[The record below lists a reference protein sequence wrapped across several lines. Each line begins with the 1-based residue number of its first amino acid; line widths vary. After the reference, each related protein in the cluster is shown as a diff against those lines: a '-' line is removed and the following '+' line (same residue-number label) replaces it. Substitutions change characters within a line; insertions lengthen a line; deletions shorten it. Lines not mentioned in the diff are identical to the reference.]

1 MALALILL
9 FLFPASLRAAGLTL
23 TAGGK
28 SAYTIV
34 LSGEA
39 SPSERRGAEELQRFL
54 QQMSG
59 ARLPIAVEP
68 VGGRGP
74 FIFVGRGKQ
83 LEAVKS
89 GIDFDKLGPED
100 FAIKTAGR
108 HLVIAGGRKRGTM
121 YGVSA
126 FLEKLGCR
134 WFARDLSRIPKRA
147 AITVAKLDEVER
159 PAFEMRWPGITEA
172 FDKDWAARNR
182 LNGGGLP
189 LDSSTGGRVECYPC
203 GHSFHTLIPPARY
216 FASHPEY
223 FALVDG
229 KRRQHHAQLCLTN
242 QAVIRA
248 GIEQIFQWIKER
260 PEIDIVGVF
269 QEDWGGWCEC
279 DDCKRVEHEE
289 GGAHS
294 GPIVR
299 FVNAL
304 AEAVSRE
311 YPDKRILTYA
321 YQYSEPAPAKTAPH
335 PNVRIQLAPIS
346 ACIGHPAERC
356 PRNQKLLMDNLKGWA
371 RLGKR
376 VYLYGYATNFAH
388 YLYPMP
394 DFYRLA
400 EDIPMLLRF
409 GVTGVYYEGSHQ
421 GEGGHGA
428 ELRAWVMAKLM
439 WNPNQNVSRLVDE
452 FFETAYEASAG
463 PMRRVFDLMH
473 QQVRFPPE
481 GRGQHL
487 WIDQAPWMPPA
498 AVDQAAGL
506 YAEALATA
514 GSEAVR
520 RRIRKDSLWVDYA
533 RVLDARRY
541 RVRDGWYE
549 PSEDVEQIKARFRRF
564 WEDKT
569 ALGIGLLDYSALEVE
584 KEFPRRL
591 NRYRVE
597 TLENAAVRVE
607 VVPGLS
613 GRVIRWLDKGTGRNL
628 LREPSTAGIR
638 YPDGTGEYLAIHP
651 DPGGDTL
658 EGEWTVESRESSREI
673 VMKATLR
680 NGLVIRRRLRLDPA
694 EPRMLAEN
702 GVENRG
708 SATKDV
714 EIRARFDM
722 QPADPDQVAER
733 QGAGEIVLRD
743 PGSGI
748 MVTARYSSAQ
758 VKLAQVSRDDRH
770 GNRASVGVRTPMLRL
785 GPGEIAKLDVDYGA
799 VVRAIQ

>member
-1 MALALILL
+1 MPLVFLL
-9 FLFPASLRAAGLTL
+9 LSFPFFLQSAELTL
-23 TAGGK
+23 IRGGK
-28 SAYTIV
+28 SSYTIV
-34 LSGEA
+34 LAREA

-54 QQMSG
+54 EQMSE

-68 VGGRGP
+68 VRSRGP
-74 FIFVGRGKQ
+74 FVFVGRGEQ
-83 LEAVKS
+83 LDALKP

-100 FAIKTAGR
+100 FAIKTLGK

-121 YGVSA
+121 YGVST

-134 WFARDLSRIPKRA
+134 WFTRDLSRIPNRS
-147 AITVAKLDEVER
+147 TVTVPGLDEVQR

-182 LNGGGLP
+182 VNGGGLP

-216 FASHPEY
+216 FAAHPEY

-229 KRRQHHAQLCLTN
+229 QRRQHNAQLCLTN
-242 QAVIRA
+242 AAVIRA
-248 GIEQIFQWIKER
+248 GVEQIFQWIKER
-260 PEIDIVGVF
+260 PGIDIIGVF

-279 DDCKRVEHEE
+279 DNCKRVEREE

-304 AEAVSRE
+304 AEAVSRQH
-311 YPDKRILTYA
+311 PDKRILTYA
-321 YQYSEPAPAKTAPH
+321 YQYSEPAPTRTAPH

-346 ACIGHPAERC
+346 ACIGHPAETC

-376 VYLYGYATNFAH
+376 VCLYGYATNFAH
-388 YLYPMP
+388 YVYPMP
-394 DFYRLA
+394 DFDRLA
-400 EDIPMLLRF
+400 ADIPMLLRH

-439 WNPNQNVSRLVDE
+439 WNPNENMSRLVDE
-452 FFETAYEASAG
+452 FFETAYEKAAA

-473 QQVRFPPE
+473 QQVRLPPE
-481 GRGQHL
+481 GRGRHL

-498 AVDQAAGL
+498 AVDQAAKL
-506 YAEALATA
+506 YADATA
-514 GSEAVR
+514 VAGTDAIR

-533 RVLDARRY
+533 RLFEARRY
-541 RVRDGWYE
+541 HVRGGWYQ
-549 PSEDVEQIKARFRRF
+549 PSGDVGQIKARFRKF

-569 ALGIGLLDYSALEVE
+569 TLGIGLINYSGLDVE

-591 NRYRVE
+591 VGYRVE
-597 TLENAAVRVE
+597 TLENAAVRVD
-607 VVPGLS
+607 VAPGLS
-613 GRVIRWLDKGTGRNL
+613 GRVIRWIDKATGRNL
-628 LREPSTAGIR
+628 LREPNTAGIR
-638 YPDGTGEYLAIHP
+638 YPDGTGEYLAVHP

-658 EGEWTVESRESSREI
+658 EGKWTVESRDGSREI
-673 VMKATLR
+673 VMKAVLP
-680 NGLVIRRRLRLDPA
+680 NGLAIRRRLRLPSE
-694 EPRMLAEN
+694 EPRLAAGN
-702 GVENRG
+702 VVENRG
-708 SATKDV
+708 PAPKDV
-714 EIRARFDM
+714 EVRTRFDM
-722 QPADPDQVAER
+722 EPADPEQLTER
-733 QGAGEIVLRD
+733 QNAGEIVLRD

-748 MVTARYSSAQ
+748 TVTARYLAAQ

-770 GNRASVGVRTPMLRL
+770 GNRASVGLRTPMLRL
-785 GPGEIAKLDVDYGA
+785 GPGESARLDVEYTA
-799 VVRAIQ
+799 LPRAIQ